1 MSPSTAAET
10 SPAESSPERD
20 RSEWGGERDGEGG
33 VTATEA
39 RGPSPVAGSMEDDT
53 ELRTDGN
60 SLLKAVWLGR
70 LRLTRLLLE
79 GGAYI
84 NESND
89 KGETA
94 LMVACS
100 TQHADRQSSSKTRM
114 VKYLLDNRAD
124 PNIQDKSGK
133 TALIHAC
140 IRRAGGEVV
149 SLLLE
154 NGADPS
160 LEDRTG
166 ASALVYAINADDK
179 DALKHLLDACKAKG
193 KEVIIITTDKSSS
206 GTKTTKQYLNV
217 PPSPRVEDRQSPPPC
232 ASPSDV
238 ELRPPGLGSPPAE
251 KDSDFFGPQTG
262 HPSGCGA
269 SKALNEPGSPTRK
282 GGNLRRARLPQL
294 KRLQSEPWG
303 LIAPSVL
310 AASSRPDEAQSAG
323 TDSEVLRSISDVSL
337 AKRRPLSRANSIDSK
352 DPALFPTVTEQ
363 LLKIPASPAPAW
375 TAAYEKGQA
384 PHPRVARRGTLPA
397 DPEKGG
403 LGPSGPSALKEP
415 ASLSQL
421 ENDLYDLALQPGADP
436 PGSTCLEPG
445 KGSSDRRRLNGSHV
459 SLFHGS
465 RESLDTAPT
474 VSPSPACRRPPH
486 LLERRGSGTLLP
498 VRVSHSRP
506 GFLPPLRAN
515 PNPPV
520 PDVRPGGKPSSP
532 LASGLKPMVPVAPS
546 SPKRLD
552 LRGQRKL
559 LRRHSMQ
566 SEQMTQL
573 SDFEGIA
580 T

>member
-1 MSPSTAAET
+1 MM
-10 SPAESSPERD
+10 D
-20 RSEWGGERDGEGG
+20 
-33 VTATEA
+33 
-39 RGPSPVAGSMEDDT
+39 DDT

-94 LMVACS
+94 LMVACI
-100 TQHADRQSSSKTRM
+100 TKHVDQQSISKSKM
-114 VKYLLDNRAD
+114 VKYLLDQRAD

-140 IRRAGGEVV
+140 IRGAGGEVV

-217 PPSPRVEDRQSPPPC
+217 PPSPKVEDRQPPPLC
-232 ASPSDV
+232 MSPSDI
-238 ELRPPGLGSPPAE
+238 ELKAPGLGSPPSE
-251 KDSDFFGPQTG
+251 REDDFFSLQTG
-262 HPSGCGA
+262 HLSSCNTA
-269 SKALNEPGSPTRK
+269 KALNEPGSPTRK
-282 GGNLRRARLPQL
+282 AGNPKRARLPQL

-310 AASSRPDEAQSAG
+310 AANTRQDETYGASADG
-323 TDSEVLRSISDVSL
+323 EVIKSISDIT
-337 AKRRPLSRANSIDSK
+337 NSIDGK
-352 DPALFPTVTEQ
+352 DPTLFPTVTEQ
-363 LLKIPASPAPAW
+363 VLKIPASPAPASW
-375 TAAYEKGQA
+375 KAVYEKGQA
-384 PHPRVARRGTLPA
+384 SHPRLARRGTLPI
-397 DPEKGG
+397 DQEKAGVSATG
-403 LGPSGPSALKEP
+403 SPALKDSV
-415 ASLSQL
+415 SLKWL
-421 ENDLYDLALQPGADP
+421 ENDLHDLDLQAAAEQL
-436 PGSTCLEPG
+436 SSVSLEPS
-445 KGSSDRRRLNGSHV
+445 KGPLDRKRLNGSHLA
-459 SLFHGS
+459 LFHGS
-465 RESLDTAPT
+465 RESLDAAPST
-474 VSPSPACRRPPH
+474 SPSSARRRPPH
-486 LLERRGSGTLLP
+486 LLERRGSGTLLLD
-498 VRVSHSRP
+498 RISHTRP
-506 GFLPPLRAN
+506 GFLPPLN
-515 PNPPV
+515 VNLNPPI
-520 PDVRPGGKPSSP
+520 PDIRSSSKPPSP
-532 LASGLKPMVPVAPS
+532 LAGGLKSMVPVAPS
-546 SPKRLD
+546 SPKRVD
-552 LRGQRKL
+552 LRSKKKL

-566 SEQMTQL
+566 VEQMKQL
-573 SDFEGIA
+573 SDFEEIM

>member
-1 MSPSTAAET
+1 MM
-10 SPAESSPERD
+10 D
-20 RSEWGGERDGEGG
+20 
-33 VTATEA
+33 
-39 RGPSPVAGSMEDDT
+39 DDT

-94 LMVACS
+94 LMVACI
-100 TQHADRQSSSKTRM
+100 TKHVDQQSISKSKM

-217 PPSPRVEDRQSPPPC
+217 PPSPKAEDRQSPPLC
-232 ASPSDV
+232 TSPSDI
-238 ELRPPGLGSPPAE
+238 ELKAPALGSPPSE
-251 KDSDFFGPQTG
+251 KEDDFFSLQTG
-262 HPSGCGA
+262 HPSCNP
-269 SKALNEPGSPTRK
+269 SKAIHEPGSPNRK
-282 GGNLRRARLPQL
+282 VSNLKRARLPQL

-310 AASSRPDEAQSAG
+310 AASTRQDETHSASM
-323 TDSEVLRSISDVSL
+323 DNEIIKSISDMPFP
-337 AKRRPLSRANSIDSK
+337 KRGPLSRTNSIDGK
-352 DPALFPTVTEQ
+352 DPTLFPTVTEQ
-363 LLKIPASPAPAW
+363 VLKIPTSSAPASW
-375 TAAYEKGQA
+375 KATYEKGQG
-384 PHPRVARRGTLPA
+384 PHPRLTRRGTLPV
-397 DPEKGG
+397 DQEKGG
-403 LGPSGPSALKEP
+403 MGPPGPCALKDP
-415 ASLSQL
+415 TSLTLL
-421 ENDLYDLALQPGADP
+421 ENDFYDLDLQPGAEP
-436 PGSTCLEPG
+436 PNSISLESG
-445 KGSSDRRRLNGSHV
+445 KVPLDRKKLNSSHL

-465 RESLDTAPT
+465 RESLDAMPST
-474 VSPSPACRRPPH
+474 SPSSVRRRPPH
-486 LLERRGSGTLLP
+486 LLERRGSGTLLLDHI
-498 VRVSHSRP
+498 SQTRP
-506 GFLPPLRAN
+506 GFLPPLN
-515 PNPPV
+515 VNLNPPI
-520 PDVRPGGKPSSP
+520 PDIRSSNKPSSP
-532 LASGLKPMVPVAPS
+532 LASGLKSMVPVAPS
-546 SPKRLD
+546 SPKRVD
-552 LRGQRKL
+552 LRSKKKL

-566 SEQMTQL
+566 IEQMKQL
-573 SDFEGIA
+573 SDFEEIM

>member
-1 MSPSTAAET
+1 MM
-10 SPAESSPERD
+10 D
-20 RSEWGGERDGEGG
+20 
-33 VTATEA
+33 
-39 RGPSPVAGSMEDDT
+39 DDT

-94 LMVACS
+94 LMVACI
-100 TQHADRQSSSKTRM
+100 TKHVDQQSISKSKM

-179 DALKHLLDACKAKG
+179 DALRHLLEACKAKG

-217 PPSPRVEDRQSPPPC
+217 PPSPKVDGRQSPPLC
-232 ASPSDV
+232 ASPSNT
-238 ELRPPGLGSPPAE
+238 ELKAAPSE
-251 KDSDFFGPQTG
+251 NEDDFFSLQTG
-262 HPSGCGA
+262 HPSGSNA
-269 SKALNEPGSPTRK
+269 TKVLTESGSPTRK
-282 GGNLRRARLPQL
+282 VGSLRRARLPQL

-310 AASSRPDEAQSAG
+310 SASMSQDKAQGVS
-323 TDSEVLRSISDVSL
+323 TDSEVTRSPGDVSFP
-337 AKRRPLSRANSIDSK
+337 KRGLLSRTNSIDGK
-352 DPALFPTVTEQ
+352 DLFPTVTEQ
-363 LLKIPASPAPAW
+363 ILKAAAPSAPASWKGP
-375 TAAYEKGQA
+375 TA
-384 PHPRVARRGTLPA
+384 HPRLVWRGTLPV
-397 DPEKGG
+397 DQERGNVNV
-403 LGPSGPSALKEP
+403 SGPSSLKEP
-415 ASLSQL
+415 ASLKQL
-421 ENDLYDLALQPGADP
+421 ENDLYDLD
-436 PGSTCLEPG
+436 LEPG
-445 KGSSDRRRLNGSHV
+445 PDPANPTPLESGQGHSDRKKLNGSLL
-459 SLFHGS
+459 SLFQGS
-465 RESLDTAPT
+465 RESLEAVPST
-474 VSPSPACRRPPH
+474 SPSSGRRPLH
-486 LLERRGSGTLLP
+486 LLERRGSGTLLLD
-498 VRVSHSRP
+498 RIAHTRP
-506 GFLPPLRAN
+506 GFLPPLN
-515 PNPPV
+515 VNLNPPI
-520 PDVRPGGKPSSP
+520 PDIRPSGKPSSP
-532 LASGLKPMVPVAPS
+532 LTSGFKSMVPVAPS
-546 SPKRLD
+546 SPKRVD
-552 LRGQRKL
+552 LRSTKKL

-566 SEQMTQL
+566 IEQMKQL
-573 SDFEGIA
+573 SGFEEIM

>member
-1 MSPSTAAET
+1 M
-10 SPAESSPERD
+10 
-20 RSEWGGERDGEGG
+20 
-33 VTATEA
+33 
-39 RGPSPVAGSMEDDT
+39 MDDAT

-94 LMVACS
+94 LMVACI
-100 TQHADRQSSSKTRM
+100 TTHVDQQSISKSRM
-114 VKYLLDNRAD
+114 VKFLLDNRAD
-124 PNIQDKSGK
+124 PNIQDKSGR

-140 IRRAGGEVV
+140 IRRAGGDVV

-217 PPSPRVEDRQSPPPC
+217 PPSPKVEGRQSPPLC
-232 ASPSDV
+232 TSPSDV
-238 ELRPPGLGSPPAE
+238 ELTAPVLASPPSE
-251 KDSDFFGPQTG
+251 KDDFFSIQTGPQ
-262 HPSGCGA
+262 SGNTP
-269 SKALNEPGSPTRK
+269 KVLNEPGSPTRK
-282 GGNLRRARLPQL
+282 VSSLKRARLPQL

-310 AASSRPDEAQSAG
+310 AASKRRDETHSTS
-323 TDSEVLRSISDVSL
+323 TDNEVIRSISDMSFP
-337 AKRRPLSRANSIDSK
+337 KRGPLSRANSIDGK
-352 DPALFPTVTEQ
+352 DPTLFLTVQEQ
-363 LLKIPASPAPAW
+363 FGKVPAPSAAASW
-375 TAAYEKGQA
+375 KVAYEKGQA
-384 PHPRVARRGTLPA
+384 PHPRLVRRGTLPV
-397 DPEKGG
+397 DQEKGG
-403 LGPSGPSALKEP
+403 ACPPGPSALKEP
-415 ASLSQL
+415 TSLKWL
-421 ENDLYDLALQPGADP
+421 EDDLYGLDLQPGAEP
-436 PGSTCLEPG
+436 SNSTSLEAG
-445 KGSSDRRRLNGSHV
+445 KGPLDRKRLNSSHL

-465 RESLDTAPT
+465 RESLDA
-474 VSPSPACRRPPH
+474 VSSTSPGSVRRRPPH
-486 LLERRGSGTLLP
+486 LLERRGSGTLLLD
-498 VRVSHSRP
+498 RIAHTRP
-506 GFLPPLRAN
+506 GFLPPLN
-515 PNPPV
+515 VNLNPPI
-520 PDVRPGGKPSSP
+520 PDIRSSNKPTAP
-532 LASGLKPMVPVAPS
+532 LASGLKSMVPVAPT
-546 SPKRLD
+546 SPKRVD
-552 LRGQRKL
+552 LRSKKKL

-566 SEQMTQL
+566 VEQMKQL
-573 SDFEGIA
+573 SDFEEIM

>member
-1 MSPSTAAET
+1 M
-10 SPAESSPERD
+10 D
-20 RSEWGGERDGEGG
+20 
-33 VTATEA
+33 
-39 RGPSPVAGSMEDDT
+39 DDT

-94 LMVACS
+94 LMVACI
-100 TQHADRQSSSKTRM
+100 TRHVDQQSISKFKM

-217 PPSPRVEDRQSPPPC
+217 PPSPKVEDRQPPPVC
-232 ASPSDV
+232 ASPSEI
-238 ELRPPGLGSPPAE
+238 ELKAPGLGSPPSE
-251 KDSDFFGPQTG
+251 KEDDFFSLQT
-262 HPSGCGA
+262 A
-269 SKALNEPGSPTRK
+269 SKVLNEPGSPNGK
-282 GGNLRRARLPQL
+282 VSNLKRARLPQL

-310 AASSRPDEAQSAG
+310 AASMRQDEIHTG
-323 TDSEVLRSISDVSL
+323 TDNEVIKSISDKSFP
-337 AKRRPLSRANSIDSK
+337 KRGPLSRANSIDSK
-352 DPALFPTVTEQ
+352 DPALLLTVAEQ
-363 LLKIPASPAPAW
+363 VLKIPSSSGSATW
-375 TAAYEKGQA
+375 KAAYDKGQSA
-384 PHPRVARRGTLPA
+384 HPRLARRGTLPI
-397 DPEKGG
+397 DQEKGG
-403 LGPSGPSALKEP
+403 MGPPGPSALKDP
-415 ASLSQL
+415 ASLTLL
-421 ENDLYDLALQPGADP
+421 ENGFYELDLQAG
-436 PGSTCLEPG
+436 LEPPDSISLESS
-445 KGSSDRRRLNGSHV
+445 KGPIDRKQLKSPHL
-459 SLFHGS
+459 SLYQGS
-465 RESLDTAPT
+465 REALDAVPST
-474 VSPSPACRRPPH
+474 SPNAARRRPPH
-486 LLERRGSGTLLP
+486 LLERRGSGTLLLD
-498 VRVSHSRP
+498 RISQTRP
-506 GFLPPLRAN
+506 GFLPPLN
-515 PNPPV
+515 VNLNPPI
-520 PDVRPGGKPSSP
+520 PDIRSSSKPSP
-532 LASGLKPMVPVAPS
+532 LASGLKPMVPVALS
-546 SPKRLD
+546 SPKRAD
-552 LRGQRKL
+552 LRSQKKL

-566 SEQMTQL
+566 VEQMKQL
-573 SDFEGIA
+573 SDFEEIM